1 MGFKEIYL
9 LSMDHNYICNY
20 ESNYRFYQNG
30 IHQNNEVER
39 IIKGDSRTKH
49 LSFGMY
55 NIFQQYELLSNNS
68 HTRIYNSSRNSLL
81 DVFKY
86 VQFNESMIN

>member
-39 IIKGDSRTKH
+39 TIKGASRTKR
-49 LSFGMY
+49 LFFGEY
-55 NIFQQYELLSNNS
+55 KIFHQYELLSNNS
-68 HTRIYNSSRNSLL
+68 HTNIYNSSINSLL

-86 VQFNESMIN
+86 VKFNESIMN